1 MKKLR
6 ITVEG
11 RPYDV
16 TVEVLSD
23 DGVTCSEPTPEG
35 TAALVAAAPPAPAA
49 KAASAVIAQKSPA
62 FTGKAAVSGGKNVL
76 GQVSGLV
83 VSVDVAVGAQV
94 EEGDKLLTIEAMK
107 MNTYVMAP
115 VAGTVSEILVAKGAS
130 VLTGD
135 VLVRLS

>member
-16 TVEVLSD
+16 TLEVLSD
-23 DGVTCSEPTPEG
+23 DGVTCSEPTLEG
-35 TAALVAAAPPAPAA
+35 TAAPVAASQAARTAATAAPEKPAA
-49 KAASAVIAQKSPA
+49 FNPKPVA
-62 FTGKAAVSGGKNVL
+62 SGGKNVL

-115 VAGTVSEILVAKGAS
+115 FAGTASEILVAKGAS